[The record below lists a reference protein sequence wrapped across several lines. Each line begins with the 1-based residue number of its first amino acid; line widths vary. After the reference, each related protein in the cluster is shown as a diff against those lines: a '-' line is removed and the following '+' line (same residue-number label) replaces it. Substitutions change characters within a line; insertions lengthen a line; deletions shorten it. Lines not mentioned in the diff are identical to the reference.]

1 MTEKSP
7 FEDLTPESIKSEML
21 GRVNDAGVNV
31 DRREGSYANVL
42 LSEAAYVMWKYGQTL
57 NGFID
62 ILFPSEK
69 SGEYLDLHAAQ
80 IGMVRQPGAKAE
92 VTVTF
97 TGADGAKIPAG
108 TIVCTP
114 SALRFLTT
122 EDVTIVDG
130 FASVLCIAEDIGAD
144 YNVPEATVTQMA
156 VNIHNVY
163 GVTNAAAGA
172 GGADEESDV
181 DLWTRYHERRTEPI
195 TSGNA
200 NHYVMWAKEV
210 TGVSYAR
217 CIPLWNGNGT
227 VKVIIAGADRKPLDE
242 TIVTACAEHIEAER
256 PIGAT
261 VTVVSVAEAD
271 IPLAAKIKL
280 VNGHTLEEVKAD
292 LSAAVSALLA
302 TLPFAEEQSVPY
314 SRFLA
319 CLLQC
324 EGVADY
330 SSFTVNGAKTAL
342 HITSGSIPM
351 LGDVSV
357 TEY

>member
-7 FEDLTPESIKSEML
+7 FESMTPESIKSEML
-21 GRVNDAGVNV
+21 GRVINAGVDV
-31 DRREGSYANVL
+31 AREGSYANIL

-62 ILFPSEK
+62 ILFPGAQ
-69 SGEYLDLHAAQ
+69 SGRYLDLHAAQ
-80 IGMVRQPGAKAE
+80 IGMTRQPGAKAK

-97 TGADGAKIPAG
+97 SGVNGTKIPAG
-108 TIVCTP
+108 TVVCTP

-122 EDVTIVDG
+122 EEVTIAAG
-130 FASVLCIAEDIGAD
+130 LASVRCIAEDIGAD

-156 VNIHNVY
+156 VNIH
-163 GVTNAAAGA
+163 GVHGATNAAAGV
-172 GGADEESDV
+172 GGADEESDA
-181 DLWTRYHERRTEPI
+181 DLWARYHERRTEPI

-227 VKVIIAGADRKPLDE
+227 VKVIIAGADKKPLDD

-261 VTVVSVAEAD
+261 VTVVSVTEVE
-271 IPLAAKIKL
+271 IPIVAKIKL
-280 VNGHTLEEVKAD
+280 VNGHSLDEVKAD

-302 TLPFAEEQSVPY
+302 RAERALQPF
-314 SRFLA
+314 SRKPSA
-319 CLLQC
+319 VRRRSGLQHIHC
-324 EGVADY
+324 QWSKD
-330 SSFTVNGAKTAL
+330 GAAHQL
-342 HITSGSIPM
+342 WHDSRARHC
-351 LGDVSV
+351 
-357 TEY
+357 